1 MLLFCNQGSSTND
14 TKLLIVLGT
23 LVLVVLLLPKTF
35 LAVAGR
41 VVVGWAWAVTLLPL
55 AGAAEDY
62 FKSCGYEK

>member
-1 MLLFCNQGSSTND
+1 M
-14 TKLLIVLGT
+14 LGT
-23 LVLVVLLLPKTF
+23 LVLVVLLLPKSF
-35 LAVAGR
+35 LAVAGC